1 MAYQQDQ
8 PQTYLGGV
16 DYSGIPGSELRRVI
30 ADPYIPGQGISA
42 AEIGGE

>member
-1 MAYQQDQ
+1 MSQQHDA

-30 ADPYIPGQGISA
+30 ADPYIPGQGVSA
-42 AEIGGE
+42 AELGGE